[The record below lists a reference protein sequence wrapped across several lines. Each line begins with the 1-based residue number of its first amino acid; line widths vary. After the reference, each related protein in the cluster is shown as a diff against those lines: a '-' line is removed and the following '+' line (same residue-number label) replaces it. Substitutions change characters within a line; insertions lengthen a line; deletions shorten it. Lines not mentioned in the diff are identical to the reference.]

1 MPLGIVVADGATDFE
16 AVAQGDPGAPLGRE
30 LQIAELLRH
39 IKHQRIT
46 GTLWLTA
53 DVHYTAANHY
63 APERAAFTDFAPFWE
78 FVSGPIGAGGFPAG
92 RLDATFGP
100 ETAYV
105 RSAPFANMSPS
116 ENPRT
121 TARWRSTGT
130 AASSPSV
137 CGSRAAAYSSRAPC
151 GPGGWASSARYL
163 KSAGKQGEIGQMDP

>member
-1 MPLGIVVADGATDFE
+1 MPLGIVVADGTANFE

-39 IKHQRIT
+39 IKHQRVT

-105 RSAPFANMSPS
+105 QSAPLANMSPS

-121 TARWRSTGT
+121 TARSRSTGT
-130 AASSPSV
+130 AASSPSG
-137 CGSRAAAYSSRAPC
+137 CGARAAGCSSRRRCSPE
-151 GPGGWASSARYL
+151 GWDSR
-163 KSAGKQGEIGQMDP
+163 G